1 MHILLHDI
9 ISKAFD
15 KGLLTG
21 RSNWSAKGLDQK
33 SNQTKLCCVCLN
45 NTFFF
50 LFTFLAVKH
59 KLIHRPS
66 LFLLNINDISRR
78 KDSDFLFYGD
88 EFCHIIHYKKFDKTD
103 IQLNEYFSNLC
114 DWFTYNEV
122 SIHFGEDGNKYMLF
136 GSKRK
141 LKIDY

>member
-1 MHILLHDI
+1 M
-9 ISKAFD
+9 
-15 KGLLTG
+15 
-21 RSNWSAKGLDQK
+21 
-33 SNQTKLCCVCLN
+33 CLN
-45 NTFFF
+45 NNFFF

-88 EFCHIIHYKKFDKTD
+88 ELCHIIHYKKFDKTD

-114 DWFTYNEV
+114 DWFTYNEL

-141 LKIDY
+141 LKTDYLTMTYTQNVMNQYSMSPYFDCFMDENMFQDATTRK